1 MYVEYSKTKVY
12 VDFMKLD
19 INKRE
24 TERGKLWVTEN
35 ITERK
40 YMNMQRNGHI

>member
-24 TERGKLWVTEN
+24 TEKKEVQVFFYSLYTRS
-35 ITERK
+35 
-40 YMNMQRNGHI
+40 